1 MAEDI
6 GSAVVARLEWGDY
19 LAVALYFISVISVG
33 LWVRNICGI
42 GFINLLSQGFF
53 SIFGP

>member
-1 MAEDI
+1 MAQEI

-33 LWVRNICGI
+33 LWVRNICEI
-42 GFINLLSQGFF
+42 GFINLVTNILIRTPF
-53 SIFGP
+53 S